1 MAELIQVTEKMAK
14 FIEWAKEKGRDE
26 ITRLITERIEMLGKE
41 TQRRTGFKDSDGFVW
56 NDLLEQNDGVEQW
69 KGGGDCNKCR
79 RVKYCKK
86 QCRANRYLKDI
97 TTKFLYDM
105 YLMEHPEELAQEAAN
120 GLTPDDVLKMA
131 GVDDAHVVS

>member
-14 FIEWAKEKGRDE
+14 FIEWAKEKGQDE

-79 RVKYCKK
+79 RAKYCKK